1 MPGTTSKCTV
11 CGQAAPAGHKV
22 CDNCWPDKAIKAGKA
37 AKCDLCGK
45 PRMLDQGQDALETA
59 AGLAP
64 DEAIRMCNKAIDL
77 FKKARELAVDE
88 PQLQREAKIGVA
100 AAFSQRG
107 HQHRYNRNFAGSLA
121 DLSQGLRL
129 N

>member
-1 MPGTTSKCTV
+1 MANTFAKNTAT
-11 CGQAAPAGHKV
+11 
-22 CDNCWPDKAIKAGKA
+22 DK
-37 AKCDLCGK
+37 D
-45 PRMLDQGQDALETA
+45 RMADQVTNQELTGEAQEAQRLLDQGQDALETA

-64 DEAIRMCNKAIDL
+64 DEAIKMCNNALDL
-77 FKKARELAVDE
+77 FKKAREVAVDE
-88 PQLQREAKIGVA
+88 PQLQREAKLGVA

-129 N
+129 NPANAEDYYYRAL